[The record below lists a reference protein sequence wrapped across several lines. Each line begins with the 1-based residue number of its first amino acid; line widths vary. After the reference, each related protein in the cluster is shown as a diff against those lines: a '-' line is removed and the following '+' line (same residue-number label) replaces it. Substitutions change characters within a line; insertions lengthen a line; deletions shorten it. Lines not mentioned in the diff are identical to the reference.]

1 MDFQSQN
8 QIQLFIELLL
18 VTNEAKLLL
27 AIEVEIALILD
38 STGLN

>member
-18 VTNEAKLLL
+18 TNEAKLLL

-38 STGLN
+38 STRLN